1 MLKILAEL
9 SSVVGPASKLP
20 RCLPVFSSCP
30 FYVTASCN
38 KRMSYSTT
46 PEAAKIHKPNVN
58 VGTIGHV
65 DHGKTTLTAAI
76 TKVMS
81 TKKLSQFVTYD
92 QIDKAPEEKRRGIT
106 INIAHVNY
114 ETDKRSY
121 AHTDCPG
128 HADYIKNMISGT
140 SQMDA
145 AILVVAATDGQ
156 MPQTVEHL
164 LLAKQVGVENIVV
177 FINKCDIVG
186 KDVTELVELEVRE
199 LLTDFGFDGS
209 SIPFLFGSAL
219 LALNGDQ
226 GEFGEPSIYKLMDA
240 LDEHVPLPTRDY
252 QSPFL
257 LPIDSSFTVPG
268 RGTVVVGT
276 VKRGT
281 IKKNQS
287 LELMGF
293 ESCIKTTAGDIHIF
307 KKSVA
312 MAQAG
317 DNIGV
322 LLRGVK
328 IDSVQTGMLL
338 CAEGS
343 EKLGN
348 RYEVK
353 IYFLSRSE
361 GGRSKP
367 VMSKYIQQLFSRT
380 WNMECRID
388 LVPPMSMLMP
398 GEHATVQITLLRK
411 MVMTMGQPFTIRE
424 NNVTVA
430 TGMVTRTL
438 DSITVTKSLGKLNIQ
453 V

>member
-1 MLKILAEL
+1 MSSYCKSDKNTDKNHLNIANSFQKHALRLL
-9 SSVVGPASKLP
+9 SSSNTRFATQPQSESQI
-20 RCLPVFSSCP
+20 F
-30 FYVTASCN
+30 
-38 KRMSYSTT
+38 
-46 PEAAKIHKPNVN
+46 KPNVN

-76 TKVMS
+76 TKVMAK
-81 TKKLSQFVTYD
+81 KKLSKFVSFD
-92 QIDKAPEEKRRGIT
+92 EIDKAPEEKKRGIT
-106 INIAHVNY
+106 INIAHVHY
-114 ETDKRSY
+114 ESDKRSY

-128 HADYIKNMISGT
+128 HADYVKNMICGT
-140 SQMDA
+140 SQMDG

-177 FINKCDIVG
+177 FINKCDIVE
-186 KDVTELVELEVRE
+186 KDVVELVELEIRE

-209 SIPFLFGSAL
+209 AAPVVHGSGL
-219 LALNGDQ
+219 LALNGDP
-226 GEFGEPSIYKLMDA
+226 GEYGESSIFKLVDA
-240 LDEHVPLPTRDY
+240 LDEHIPLPTRDI

-257 LPIDSSFTVPG
+257 LPIDNSFTVPG

-276 VKRGT
+276 LKRGT

-287 LELMGF
+287 AELLGF
-293 ESCIKTTAGDIHIF
+293 NTKIKTTIGDIHVF

-317 DNIGV
+317 ENIGA

-328 IDSVQTGMLL
+328 IEVVQRGMML
-338 CAEGS
+338 CEEGS

-348 RYEVK
+348 RYEAK
-353 IYFLSRSE
+353 IYFLTRAE

-367 VMSKYIQQLFSRT
+367 VTSKYTQQLFSRT
-380 WNMECRID
+380 WNIECRLD
-388 LVPPMSMLMP
+388 LLPNMAMLMP
-398 GEHATVQITLLRK
+398 GDQATVQLTLLKK
-411 MVMTMGQPFTIRE
+411 MIMTMGQPFTIRE

-430 TGMVTRTL
+430 TGIVTREL
-438 DSITVTKSLGKLNIQ
+438 DSIPIQKSLGKLEIS
-453 V
+453 VV